1 METVGIREL
10 KANLSR
16 HLKKVRSG
24 RRLTVTERGHAIAT
38 IGPVETRA
46 DLDWLHEL
54 VAEGRAHWGGGKPS
68 GSRNPPVVAA
78 GKTVSAAVLEDR
90 R

>member
-24 RRLTVTERGHAIAT
+24 RRLTVTERGNAIAT

-54 VAEGRAHWGGGKPS
+54 VAEGRARWGGGKPA
-68 GSRNPPVVAA
+68 GSRNRPVVAA
-78 GKTVSAAVLEDR
+78 DKTVSAAVLEDR

>member
-1 METVGIREL
+1 MEMVGIREL

-24 RRLTVTERGHAIAT
+24 RRLTVTERGRAIAT
-38 IGPVETRA
+38 ISPVEARA

-54 VAEGRAHWGGGKPS
+54 VVEGRAHWGGGKPS
-68 GSRNPPVVAA
+68 GSRKGPVLPVD
-78 GKTVSAAVLEDR
+78 KTVSAAVLEDR